1 MYTKTPQQSSPS
13 AHQPIARSGTAK
25 GMRTPRAMPVRTTT
39 TRVRYM
45 VSPGELFGNESII
58 REATLKTW
66 VSSIFTFRN
75 MLYKQQVDWPA
86 CLVRSPQTIQYEA
99 VVLRYAPDFKDPWAL
114 RSTHIAKLLP
124 SNKGSKIRNRSNM
137 IQFQPKFP
145 RSCCDEDPTN
155 QVLSYRKFT
164 LRSWTMST
172 MLLFA
177 YNLCFKTRT

>member
-1 MYTKTPQQSSPS
+1 
-13 AHQPIARSGTAK
+13 
-25 GMRTPRAMPVRTTT
+25 
-39 TRVRYM
+39 
-45 VSPGELFGNESII
+45 
-58 REATLKTW
+58 
-66 VSSIFTFRN
+66 

-86 CLVRSPQTIQYEA
+86 CLVRSPGTIQYEA

-114 RSTHIAKLLP
+114 RSTLIAKLLP

-177 YNLCFKTRT
+177 YNLCFRTRTSRLCPLCFGTQRAHMSSSKPSGTLCISSLLSWDLKSGYH